1 MALPVK
7 KTKKKAMP
15 PQMQRGFSKK
25 NIPNGGR
32 NVPKGKSKGK
42 QPVKGKGKA
51 ANRGPKGGKG
61 KAPKKGA
68 KGGKALTSKAAAPPG
83 MKRTTTKKDL
93 SYKQMAGGGGKRKS
107 AYYGPGTGGG
117 RISGFGKAGLHGASP
132 SKTRALMNSKQSSR
146 TVIMLNSNEK
156 RGSVLHLFNSGKN
169 KKKKSKK

>member
-25 NIPNGGR
+25 NIPNGR

-107 AYYGPGTGGG
+107 AYYGPGAGGG

-132 SKTRALMNSKQSSR
+132 SKTLQRSQPSR
-146 TVIMLNSNEK
+146 TQIMINSNEK